1 MTTWPSKPLKDVCTI
16 SPPKKEV
23 KSLPETMPVSFM
35 PMEDL
40 GIGIKYSTPFHERP
54 IGELIGSYTYFR
66 ENEVLLAKITPCFE
80 NGKLGI
86 AKGLTNGVGFGS
98 SEYIVFRPNDDVN
111 SEYLY
116 YFLARSSFRKLGANH
131 MSGAVGHKRVAK
143 EFIENTQIPL
153 PPLAIQKAIVA
164 KLDAAFASIDTAIAA
179 AEKNAENAKQLF
191 QSYLSD
197 VFEKLKKHSQPKT
210 LCDLTERI
218 TKGSSPK
225 WQGISYTTEPGILFV
240 TSENIGVNSLLLDK
254 RKFVEEAFNQK
265 DKKSILKKGDVLTNI
280 VGASIGRTAVFELD
294 DVANINQAVCLIRCK
309 PELLDSYYLSYLLNS
324 PEYVYILHDNEVDNA
339 RANLSLGFFSK
350 LEIQLPSKS
359 LQEQTVALIRKAE
372 QEFELLSSIYEYK
385 SNQLTALKQSLLQQ
399 AFNGQLVDA

>member
-1 MTTWPSKPLKDVCTI
+1 MGAYKTIKLGQVAKVGAGNSAPQDELHFVNGTYNFFRTSDVGKIKVGEIYDAADKLNDAGAVKLKKWKKGTI
-16 SPPKKEV
+16 LFPKSGASTFLNHRV
-23 KSLPETMPVSFM
+23 M
-35 PMEDL
+35 L
-40 GIGIKYSTPFHERP
+40 GIDGFVSSHLATIKAEEE
-54 IGELIGSYTYFR
+54 IL
-66 ENEVLLAKITPCFE
+66 
-80 NGKLGI
+80 
-86 AKGLTNGVGFGS
+86 
-98 SEYIVFRPNDDVN
+98 DDHFL
-111 SEYLY
+111 LY
-116 YFLARSSFRKLGANH
+116 YLITID
-131 MSGAVGHKRVAK
+131 AK
-143 EFIENTQIPL
+143 QLVPDSNYPSLNLPAIEKIDIPL

-197 VFEKLKKHSQPKT
+197 IFEKLKKHSQPKS

-309 PELLDSYYLSYLLNS
+309 PDLLNSYYLSYLLNS

-350 LEIQLPSKS
+350 LEIQLPSKP

-372 QEFELLSSIYEYK
+372 QEFELLSSIYEDK
-385 SNQLTALKQSLLQQ
+385 SNQLAALKQSLLQQ

>member
-1 MTTWPSKPLKDVCTI
+1 MGKKYPVKNLASVC
-16 SPPKKEV
+16 
-23 KSLPETMPVSFM
+23 L
-35 PMEDL
+35 
-40 GIGIKYSTPFHERP
+40 
-54 IGELIGSYTYFR
+54 
-66 ENEVLLAKITPCFE
+66 KITD
-80 NGKLGI
+80 
-86 AKGLTNGVGFGS
+86 GS
-98 SEYIVFRPNDDVN
+98 HFSPDMASAGYPYITVRDINDDKIDFSNCKFVSKDDYEALKKN
-111 SEYLY
+111 GCAPKYGDLLFSKDGTVGKVAIVDTNEQFVVLSS
-116 YFLARSSFRKLGANH
+116 LAIITPD
-131 MSGAVGHKRVAK
+131 
-143 EFIENTQIPL
+143 ETQISSDFLFYVLKSPAFLQEAIGRKTGAAIRRIILKHLKSIEFPL
-153 PPLAIQKAIVA
+153 PPLHVQKAIVA
-164 KLDAAFASIDTAIAA
+164 KLDAAFASIDIAIAA
-179 AEKNAENAKQLF
+179 SEQNAENAKQLF

-197 VFEKLKKHSQPKT
+197 VFEKLKNHSQPKS

-309 PELLDSYYLSYLLNS
+309 PELLNSYYLSYLLNS

-350 LEIQLPSKS
+350 LEIQLPSKP

-372 QEFELLSSIYEYK
+372 QEFELLSSVYENK
-385 SNQLTALKQSLLQQ
+385 SNQLAKLKQSLLQQ